1 MFILHSLL
9 ANFLLIGLIFLAPLR
24 PLGQVD
30 DVQPGSSGKGFN
42 LCETDNIAFVGGEE
56 VIYKIYYNWNFVW
69 LPAGEVTFK
78 TEDLGKTYKLSA
90 SGRTYSSYEWFF
102 KVRDYYEAIVEKKTL
117 RPVRTIRDVR
127 EGGYALHEV
136 VEYHNGG
143 RKVTSS
149 RKRGDKELDVKQ
161 LELSDCVHD
170 ILSSI
175 YYTRNQNFEGRNRGF
190 TFPVRVF
197 LDREEYPLT
206 VEFRGKVHKLDVR
219 GLGHF
224 KALSFSPAT
233 IPGNVFNDGDRMM
246 IYATD
251 DRNQLPLLIESPVSV
266 GSVKAVLK
274 SYKGLRYPV
283 SSRVNQ

>member
-1 MFILHSLL
+1 MFVLHSFL
-9 ANFLLIGLIFLAPLR
+9 ANVLLIGAMFLSPLR

-30 DVQPGSSGKGFN
+30 TGQPETSSKGFN
-42 LCETDNIAFVGGEE
+42 LCETDNTAFIGGEE
-56 VIYKIYYNWNFVW
+56 VIYKIYYNWNVVW
-69 LPAGEVTFK
+69 LPAGEVIFR
-78 TEDLGKTYKLSA
+78 TEDLGNAYKLSA
-90 SGRTYSSYEWFF
+90 TGRTYSSYEWFF
-102 KVRDYYEAIVEKKTL
+102 KVRDYYEATVDKKTL
-117 RPVRTIRDVR
+117 RPIRTIRDVR
-127 EGGYALHEV
+127 EGGYSLHEV
-136 VEYHNGG
+136 VEYHSSGQ
-143 RKVTSS
+143 RVTSS
-149 RKRGDKELDVKQ
+149 RKRGSKKVDVKQ
-161 LELSDCVHD
+161 LQLTDCVHD

-175 YYTRNQNFEGRNRGF
+175 YYTRNQDFEGRNRGF

-206 VEFRGKVHKLDVR
+206 VEFRGKVHELDVR
-219 GLGHF
+219 GQGYF

-251 DRNQLPLLIESPVSV
+251 DPNHLPLLIESPVSV

-283 SSRVNQ
+283 SSRINK